1 MCVGFVVFVVL
12 FWSVVYGVSAEG
24 LCVGRWGD
32 QVDLNRPVRTL
43 A

>member
-1 MCVGFVVFVVL
+1 MELG
-12 FWSVVYGVSAEG
+12 SAEG